1 MFQDRRVA
9 SLFTLVVLYA
19 LGGCVASV
27 GPAEDDRSGRGTAGG
42 SSCSAAVKVLSHDVV
57 QKKSGVWMMGP
68 ANGGGNQWSWG
79 NEIVVSYTRQRFDHE
94 CPSKHNIPDTYDA
107 SYASPSWSRSLD
119 GGKTWTHF
127 NGPTHSGG
135 PSLPIDFTH
144 PGFGI
149 KVPNLG
155 TSDKDWYF
163 HVTYDR
169 WKTYSGPYKGLN
181 SLKSKL
187 SKKELTSRTDY
198 IVNSKHDIF
207 LFMSARDPGQWLDDY
222 AFVARSTDGGKSF
235 SYVSRIN
242 PWGDSARGVMPSAA
256 RLSKDTLVACLR
268 RRAKS
273 AAGTDGGYDTAW
285 IDCFRSDN
293 NGTSWSFAGKLDD
306 TGHNNGNPPA
316 MRALPNGLLAC
327 VYGVRAWLPDSARI
341 SLKVSADGGKSW
353 NLVGE
358 KRLRDKYHVDVC
370 GGQSDASDLGYP
382 RLFVLP
388 GGQLRAVYAWSDGA
402 NENHISSTLFEVK
415 SSCNSPVA
423 SSGSNPP
430 GSNPPPPS
438 SACNPATQ
446 PAPHWGVK
454 GGVCLPSC
462 GGLGGTSSSAAPCAQ
477 TGKVD
482 AGAAFDVPYCCKA
495 PSSSAAPIPAAVS
508 AYLDNMYQQILKRA
522 ADAAGK
528 AYWAGVYASTAPTC
542 QGLTEA
548 FLGAPASKAA
558 IYAPAS
564 DAAFLSNLYQALLWR
579 KADATGLNY
588 WLGQLTGGTLS
599 RAAVV
604 QSFINSAEF
613 ASRCTSA
620 GLTSK

>member
-1 MFQDRRVA
+1 MFCHNT
-9 SLFTLVVLYA
+9 SLRECGSGWGNHVVIYH
-19 LGGCVASV
+19 
-27 GPAEDDRSGRGTAGG
+27 GRGIYTRSAHLKPG
-42 SSCSAAVKVLSHDVV
+42 SVAVKVGDQVS
-57 QKKSGVWMMGP
+57 QGQQIASMGNSGR
-68 ANGGGNQWSWG
+68 S
-79 NEIVVSYTRQRFDHE
+79 ELRHLHFEHE

-423 SSGSNPP
+423 SPDGGTACAHGNLLAAFPTLPP
-430 GSNPPPPS
+430 LCRPFAAAQPTPPIPDPS
-438 SACNPATQ
+438 SCQTRPLAALTAAGDQYDGADN
-446 PAPHWGVK
+446 GKDEIRGMEGNDVIR
-454 GGVCLPSC
+454 
-462 GGLGGTSSSAAPCAQ
+462 GLGCSDFINGNRGADFINGNMGDDTVRGGAGNDTVHGGAGNDVVWGGGGSDNLFGGKGDDAYGFAESAGQDVIEEGNGYDRIVCAPNGGRAKARLLSWSRVGDSLVLTMSGGGTITVKDYFALATRSIDA
-477 TGKVD
+477 VD
-482 AGAAFDVPYCCKA
+482 ASC
-495 PSSSAAPIPAAVS
+495 
-508 AYLDNMYQQILKRA
+508 L
-522 ADAAGK
+522 
-528 AYWAGVYASTAPTC
+528 
-542 QGLTEA
+542 
-548 FLGAPASKAA
+548 
-558 IYAPAS
+558 
-564 DAAFLSNLYQALLWR
+564 
-579 KADATGLNY
+579 
-588 WLGQLTGGTLS
+588 
-599 RAAVV
+599 
-604 QSFINSAEF
+604 
-613 ASRCTSA
+613 
-620 GLTSK
+620 